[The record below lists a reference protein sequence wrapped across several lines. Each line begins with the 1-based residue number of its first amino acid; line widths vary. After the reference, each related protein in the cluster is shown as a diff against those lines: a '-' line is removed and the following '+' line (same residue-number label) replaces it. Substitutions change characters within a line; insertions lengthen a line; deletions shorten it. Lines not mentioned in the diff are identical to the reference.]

1 MAISKILKKFKRTK
15 PKVKPKPKPKKKLS
29 PMMKKLEVQR
39 IKSDKFSEAD
49 AKRLLKYDDDL
60 RDVLFKEAF
69 RDLKATGGRVDP
81 KRKEAIRKVTG
92 KGGKKRAGPDRPKKN
107 RFAPKPGERRPKPG
121 DRQLQPRPPKRIP
134 KPGDRQL
141 QPRPPKRI
149 PKPGDRRPK
158 PNRMVLPPRP
168 RKKPKPKLPE
178 STQKLSPERKRKV
191 LQLLKGTPTTVR
203 KKKLLDRIRK
213 M

>member
-1 MAISKILKKFKRTK
+1 MAISKILKKAKPRTK
-15 PKVKPKPKPKKKLS
+15 PKVKPKPKPKKRLS

-39 IKSDKFSEAD
+39 IKSNKFSEAD
-49 AKRLLKYDDDL
+49 AKRLLKYDDNL

-81 KRKEAIRKVTG
+81 KRKTRPKRKFEP
-92 KGGKKRAGPDRPKKN
+92 KPRPAKPASPPKARPLPRPKK
-107 RFAPKPGERRPKPG
+107 REDFSMPLPRPKKREDFFMPLPRPKP
-121 DRQLQPRPPKRIP
+121 D
-134 KPGDRQL
+134 
-141 QPRPPKRI
+141 
-149 PKPGDRRPK
+149 
-158 PNRMVLPPRP
+158 RMVLPPRP

-178 STQKLSPERKRKV
+178 GTKKLSPEKKRKV
-191 LQLLKGTPTTVR
+191 LQLLKGTPNTAR

>member
-1 MAISKILKKFKRTK
+1 MAISKILKKAKPKTK
-15 PKVKPKPKPKKKLS
+15 PKVKPKPKPKKRLT

-81 KRKEAIRKVTG
+81 KRKTKPKRKFEP
-92 KGGKKRAGPDRPKKN
+92 KPRPAKPASPPKARPLPRPKK
-107 RFAPKPGERRPKPG
+107 RLSPDFSMPLPRPKKREDFFMPLPRPKP
-121 DRQLQPRPPKRIP
+121 D
-134 KPGDRQL
+134 
-141 QPRPPKRI
+141 
-149 PKPGDRRPK
+149 
-158 PNRMVLPPRP
+158 RMVLPPRP

-178 STQKLSPERKRKV
+178 GTKKLSPEKKRKV
-191 LQLLKGTPTTVR
+191 LQLLKGTPNTAR